1 MFSLNPHGP
10 VLDLAHRR
18 GPFMLDRVNVLRP
31 KATRD
36 KTVVE
41 NIEFITH
48 YSEGVHRFWEL
59 WNVSLRGW
67 TYNRIWALAE

>member
-48 YSEGVHRFWEL
+48 YSEECIDSGNCGMSH
-59 WNVSLRGW
+59 
-67 TYNRIWALAE
+67 

>member
-18 GPFMLDRVNVLRP
+18 GPFMLDRVNVFQQ

-41 NIEFITH
+41 KVELITNCND
-48 YSEGVHRFWEL
+48 GVHRFWEL
-59 WNVSLRGW
+59 WIVSLRG
-67 TYNRIWALAE
+67 

>member
-18 GPFMLDRVNVLRP
+18 GPSMLDRVNVFQP
-31 KATRD
+31 KATRN

-41 NIEFITH
+41 KVELITH
-48 YSEGVHRFWEL
+48 CSDGVHRFWEL
-59 WNVSLRGW
+59 WNVSLRG
-67 TYNRIWALAE
+67 

>member
-1 MFSLNPHGP
+1 
-10 VLDLAHRR
+10 
-18 GPFMLDRVNVLRP
+18 MLDRVNVLQP

>member
-18 GPFMLDRVNVLRP
+18 PLMLDRVNVLQP
-31 KATRD
+31 KATRN

-41 NIEFITH
+41 NIEFITP
-48 YSEGVHRFWEL
+48 YSEG
-59 WNVSLRGW
+59 
-67 TYNRIWALAE
+67 A